1 MLAES
6 ENDVNLWKINVM
18 EYYAVL
24 TLLQRH
30 NQLKENPQTKKKPRW
45 LEFQQQKVN
54 SIRRKISYINLIL
67 QCRNHNTY
75 LTKHQEK
82 IQLKLKKWYCN
93 TKTST
98 LISKATELKHKLNVT
113 SQYIKNKKA
122 LVERSSIN
130 KKFQTNQK
138 QVFREWKNKKIEI
151 KETPSAEEI
160 RIFWSNIWGKD
171 KKYNKDAK
179 WLPKLDKEYCKSV
192 KPKPC
197 RITTKTFK
205 EVLLN
210 MKNNGAPGNDKINA
224 FYIKKLSS
232 THPYL
237 ISQFNDIFENNK
249 SLPQWV
255 VRGKQ
260 FFYQKMMI

>member
-1 MLAES
+1 M
-6 ENDVNLWKINVM
+6 
-18 EYYAVL
+18 
-24 TLLQRH
+24 
-30 NQLKENPQTKKKPRW
+30 
-45 LEFQQQKVN
+45 
-54 SIRRKISYINLIL
+54 
-67 QCRNHNTY
+67 
-75 LTKHQEK
+75 
-82 IQLKLKKWYCN
+82 KLKKWYRN

-98 LISKATELKHKLNVT
+98 LISKVTDLKHELNVT
-113 SQYIKNKKA
+113 SQYIKNKKTLA
-122 LVERSSIN
+122 ERSSIN